1 MILLRT
7 TITIIFIIIVL
18 CFIGFIMKKKLII
31 KTATLITIILITF
44 YIIFFIY
51 SVIKSDIEYRS
62 RLANI
67 SYTIKNNK
75 TKKDIEDKNTQLM
88 LEFKY
93 IQNKSH
99 LTNLKCI

>member
-1 MILLRT
+1 MFHRLYNE
-7 TITIIFIIIVL
+7 
-18 CFIGFIMKKKLII
+18 KKIDNKDSDINNYNINNFL
-31 KTATLITIILITF
+31 
-44 YIIFFIY
+44 YYFIY